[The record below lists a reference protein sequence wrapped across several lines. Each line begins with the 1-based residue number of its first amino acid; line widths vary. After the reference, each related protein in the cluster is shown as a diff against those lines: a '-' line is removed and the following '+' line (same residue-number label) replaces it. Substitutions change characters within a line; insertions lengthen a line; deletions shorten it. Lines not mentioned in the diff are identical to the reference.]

1 MRQVNEST
9 LLTLPCHCLP
19 DMGQRGDINTSR
31 IPNISTANH
40 SINITSPG
48 GQPPVEM
55 TLTDEWKIGMTVAYI
70 AVFIVAITGNSL
82 VLYLIRT
89 IREMRRIPFNY
100 FMVNMAAADIV
111 SALFTVPLSINV
123 IFHGRRW
130 LPGIAG
136 IILCRLANFGL
147 HISIATSI
155 FTLTLMAVDRY
166 LLIVRTM
173 NKSLTFRSVKLSVLA
188 TWLCAAAV
196 FSTELYKYT
205 IKYDPSLG
213 PICTVDWYAPSY
225 NLTGVWSLRSEHTA
239 LIVKFILCYA
249 LPLPVLFTAY
259 FLIMWRLWKRKNRG
273 QFSGDK
279 QILSKITVQ
288 NRKVV
293 QMLLTVLTAF
303 AICWLPVYI
312 VHFFELFDEEGQPLL
327 SPTVRVSD
335 NSSFASRE
343 WMEGEGGGEGWA
355 GRNTTHILVCAV
367 LKEFYAEKLSFT
379 TIVFDKGGAWR
390 CTF

>member
-1 MRQVNEST
+1 MA
-9 LLTLPCHCLP
+9 LT
-19 DMGQRGDINTSR
+19 
-31 IPNISTANH
+31 
-40 SINITSPG
+40 
-48 GQPPVEM
+48 E
-55 TLTDEWKIGMTVAYI
+55 EWKIGMALAYI
-70 AVFIVAITGNSL
+70 AVFVVAVTGNSL
-82 VLYLIRT
+82 VIYLIRS

-100 FMVNMAAADIV
+100 FMINMATADIV
-111 SALFTVPLSINV
+111 SALFTVPVSLNY
-123 IFHGRRW
+123 IFFGPRW
-130 LPGIAG
+130 IPGIAG
-136 IILCRLANFGL
+136 VVLCRFANFGL

-173 NKSLTFRSVKLSVLA
+173 NKSLTFRSVKLSVLG

-205 IKYDPSLG
+205 IIYHPTLG
-213 PICTVDWYAPSY
+213 PICTVDWYFPY
-225 NLTGVWSLRSEHTA
+225 LNMTGVWSPESEQAA

-273 QFSGDK
+273 QFSDDK
-279 QILSKITVQ
+279 QVMNKITVQ

-312 VHFFELFDEEGQPLL
+312 VHFFETFGETQQLLL
-327 SPTVRVSD
+327 SATVKQLFFFLAHANSAINPCIYLSFIQKFRNAIQRRYTSKISRGIPNSKRLSELRHLTRNEASASPVLKRD
-335 NSSFASRE
+335 NSLA
-343 WMEGEGGGEGWA
+343 
-355 GRNTTHILVCAV
+355 T
-367 LKEFYAEKLSFT
+367 K
-379 TIVFDKGGAWR
+379 
-390 CTF
+390 CTEESNESCEPGVETRV